1 MGHCIFVNLNIKH
14 YNINNNKNT
23 KSNNKINIIE
33 NLFKTLI
40 NHYNQNITSLININN
55 NKEGKTNE
63 NISIVEKSIYT

>member
-1 MGHCIFVNLNIKH
+1 M
-14 YNINNNKNT
+14 
-23 KSNNKINIIE
+23 E